1 MSLLT
6 RNGKKLK
13 RKYRAIC
20 GLNTVLLDYL
30 ADKGLIRKFD
40 GRALSESCYID
51 HFTGSVNLFDDQVEC
66 EYDFHISYEREARQ
80 INYEEPISGEET
92 LRSAHEWR
100 LCPENIIGR
109 VDFKILK
116 LNYSLGGD
124 EYHIN
129 LDSLSHPTIRIA
141 PRYIPTKR
149 GSGLGMVKVDL
160 EEIFDEENKMSFAI
174 QPQKCVM
181 RINVPVFSSKSY
193 NDNDVLIF
201 SKRQQKRLEEEIV
214 CDLCK
219 TEISKIIQ
227 EQCPTFEAIER
238 MALGG
243 HTLQEE
249 IDKRCAYNTYYS
261 KLSKDRLQQL
271 YDAYMLKS
279 LFVGIDDMIE
289 TRSLSFNEFCEAV
302 RIGEIK
308 TNEYSSKRGIVQ

>member
-6 RNGKKLK
+6 LNGKRLK
-13 RKYRAIC
+13 RKYKDISK
-20 GLNTVLLDYL
+20 LSTVLLDDL
-30 ADKGLIRKFD
+30 ADKGIIMKFD
-40 GRALSESCYID
+40 GITSSEPYYIE
-51 HFTGSVNLFDDQVEC
+51 HFEGTVNLFDDRVKC
-66 EYDFHISYEREARQ
+66 EYDCCIIYDRKVDKTYYRTWDYSSEACC
-80 INYEEPISGEET
+80 
-92 LRSAHEWR
+92 SAQEWR
-100 LCPENIIGR
+100 LELDRIVGR
-109 VDFKILK
+109 VNFKILK

-141 PRYIPTKR
+141 PCYIPTKH
-149 GSGLGMVKVDL
+149 GSGFGMVEVDL
-160 EEIFDEENKMSFAI
+160 EEIFNEENKMSFAI

-181 RINVPVFSSKSY
+181 SINTPVFASKSY
-193 NDNDVLIF
+193 NDSDVLIF
-201 SKRQQKRLEEEIV
+201 SERQQKWLEEEMV

-227 EQCPTFEAIER
+227 EQCPTFETIER

-249 IDKRCAYNTYYS
+249 INKRCAYNTYYS

-289 TRSLSFNEFCEAV
+289 TRSLSFDEFCEAV
-302 RIGEIK
+302 RTGEIK
-308 TNEYSSKRGIVQ
+308 MNEPNQITI